1 MAQSPSVPPHWPAPP
16 LARMRMQTSP
26 ISFLGHSLFQA
37 FGWLSVARSKKAGK
51 KGGREEGT
59 GSLARSHPLPHPPPP
74 FSILLTFLFAVPM
87 IWIPGTGSVGQGK
100 SDVCVVFFAKVVTLV
115 SLFRTVLNGKPFMDE
130 PVTMSSSCV
139 DANPNFRFVKVPFDR

>member
-26 ISFLGHSLFQA
+26 IFFLGHSLFQA
-37 FGWLSVARSKKAGK
+37 FGWWSVARSKRAGK
-51 KGGREEGT
+51 KEGGWEEGT
-59 GSLARSHPLPHPPPP
+59 GSLARSHPLPHPPPSP
-74 FSILLTFLFAVPM
+74 PPPPM
-87 IWIPGTGSVGQGK
+87 IWTPGTGSVGQGK

-115 SLFRTVLNGKPFMDE
+115 SLFRTVLKGKPFTDE